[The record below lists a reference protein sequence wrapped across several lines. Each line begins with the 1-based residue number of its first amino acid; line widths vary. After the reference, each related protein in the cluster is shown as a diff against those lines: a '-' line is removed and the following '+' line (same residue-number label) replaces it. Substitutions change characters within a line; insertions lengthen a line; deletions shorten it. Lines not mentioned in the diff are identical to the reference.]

1 MVQYNKK
8 KNYLNILGKAISRSG
23 IATKVTLIRHSR
35 VPLVKFRHIKTGI
48 DVDISFN
55 QDSSLLT
62 SAYVIRQLDRY
73 PYLRPMVRIV
83 KYMLSQRGLNS
94 TYTGGIGS
102 FLVTLLCLSS
112 EQWCIRDGMSEGN
125 LGNHMLQ
132 FFYFFGVLF
141 NYESLTI
148 CLRKDGSFLFKEEKD
163 WDDPLSP
170 SNLSVE
176 NPIDP
181 TFDVGKSSFQIKRFQ
196 SFCSYAFHILNNN
209 LAQASAIHNSPNGYF
224 LKGLIR
230 SAPRYSDAI
239 STSNFYRT
247 LTQSTVD
254 LSDVERR
261 RQELVKRHLEA
272 VKKCGEKEL
281 RNVYELDYNKF
292 IATSRRLPQKASR
305 KTFPKRNASSKQ
317 KEKRHHLSCICY
329 HKEEHR
335 FFEPFSYSR
344 LDNKHLVKCI

>member
-1 MVQYNKK
+1 
-8 KNYLNILGKAISRSG
+8 
-23 IATKVTLIRHSR
+23 
-35 VPLVKFRHIKTGI
+35 
-48 DVDISFN
+48 
-55 QDSSLLT
+55 
-62 SAYVIRQLDRY
+62 
-73 PYLRPMVRIV
+73 
-83 KYMLSQRGLNS
+83 
-94 TYTGGIGS
+94 
-102 FLVTLLCLSS
+102 
-112 EQWCIRDGMSEGN
+112 
-125 LGNHMLQ
+125 MLQ

-163 WDDPLSP
+163 WDDPLNP

-181 TFDVGKSSFQIKRFQ
+181 TFDVGKSSFQIKVGMLETIDSQRFQ

-230 SAPRYSDAI
+230 SAPRYSVRLQSLSQLQDAI

-247 LTQSTVD
+247 LAQSTVD
-254 LSDVERR
+254 LSDVELR

-317 KEKRHHLSCICY
+317 KVKRHQL
-329 HKEEHR
+329 
-335 FFEPFSYSR
+335 
-344 LDNKHLVKCI
+344 